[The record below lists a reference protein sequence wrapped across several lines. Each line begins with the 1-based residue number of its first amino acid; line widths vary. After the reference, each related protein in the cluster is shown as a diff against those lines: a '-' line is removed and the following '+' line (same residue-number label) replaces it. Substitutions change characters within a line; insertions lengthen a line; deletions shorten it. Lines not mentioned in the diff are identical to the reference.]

1 MMARFAPIL
10 VSLILMIDLVSCSK
24 LDSFSTLLPNDVNV
38 AEFQDGELLAE
49 EVITRIKLFVTH
61 NILAQYLEVK
71 SSFNF
76 SFSIDS
82 TFFRPM
88 GIAAR
93 NVREKFSTFFKR
105 QLHWPTFKTTCLPI
119 NTAISKLID

>member
-10 VSLILMIDLVSCSK
+10 VSLILMKDLVSCSAK
-24 LDSFSTLLPNDVNV
+24 LDSFSTLLPNDVNEG
-38 AEFQDGELLAE
+38 EFQDGELLAE

-82 TFFRPM
+82 TFF
-88 GIAAR
+88 
-93 NVREKFSTFFKR
+93 
-105 QLHWPTFKTTCLPI
+105 
-119 NTAISKLID
+119 